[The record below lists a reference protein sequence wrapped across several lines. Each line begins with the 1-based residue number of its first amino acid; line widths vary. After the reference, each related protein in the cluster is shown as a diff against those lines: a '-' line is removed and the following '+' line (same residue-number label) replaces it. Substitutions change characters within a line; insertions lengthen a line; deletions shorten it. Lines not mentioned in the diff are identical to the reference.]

1 MSTPHGPGGG
11 STGPHPSPG
20 PGSFSPGVGELGPR
34 QHRSWGR
41 LLRASGVQV
50 GGRVSFLQGNGGWAG
65 SADGRGSVPGSSG
78 KAPTS
83 PSPLMG
89 ALQELGSGGSTHR
102 GLPPAG
108 HPEPR
113 PWVHSE
119 PALPLGPR
127 ETPSGL
133 LLAEAGQ
140 ARAGRWETPQPGAPQ
155 GHAPA
160 RPLALPAGFEQQ
172 VVTLTHP
179 AKVASPG
186 ERRTRAP
193 AQYCR
198 TSGRSRHGRGLGDP
212 GSCRPQQTK
221 AAAPMR

>member
-1 MSTPHGPGGG
+1 M
-11 STGPHPSPG
+11 GPHPSPS
-20 PGSFSPGVGELGPR
+20 PGSLSPGVGELGPR

-41 LLRASGVQV
+41 LLRASGIRV

-113 PWVHSE
+113 LWVHSE
-119 PALPLGPR
+119 PALPSGTSGDALG
-127 ETPSGL
+127 TPAGWGL
-133 LLAEAGQ
+133 ASTCRTMGDPSARRPTPGTRSGQ
-140 ARAGRWETPQPGAPQ
+140 APGAPSRIRAAG
-155 GHAPA
+155 GHPHPSCRGCQSRGAEDPGA
-160 RPLALPAGFEQQ
+160 CSVLPDLRPLQAWTGAWGSGQLPSTA
-172 VVTLTHP
+172 
-179 AKVASPG
+179 
-186 ERRTRAP
+186 
-193 AQYCR
+193 
-198 TSGRSRHGRGLGDP
+198 D
-212 GSCRPQQTK
+212 
-221 AAAPMR
+221 